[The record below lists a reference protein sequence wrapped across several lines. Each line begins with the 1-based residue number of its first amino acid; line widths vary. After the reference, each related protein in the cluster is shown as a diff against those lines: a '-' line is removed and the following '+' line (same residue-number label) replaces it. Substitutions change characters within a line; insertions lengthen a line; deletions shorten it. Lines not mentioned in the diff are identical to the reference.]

1 MAINPGSTAAA
12 SRSITAVGSSPRGG
26 RSAPRSRVT
35 SSADAVAGT
44 LRVGTEKLLIDE
56 PAKDK
61 ITDLGVKVSLR
72 YALQLLAP
80 ASVLA
85 KVGGRQGGEIGVAE
99 VEECEGL
106 FLDAGR
112 SAKGLG
118 GGDYIS

>member
-1 MAINPGSTAAA
+1 MKPSG
-12 SRSITAVGSSPRGG
+12 V
-26 RSAPRSRVT
+26 
-35 SSADAVAGT
+35 
-44 LRVGTEKLLIDE
+44 LLE
-56 PAKDK
+56 
-61 ITDLGVKVSLR
+61 
-72 YALQLLAP
+72 P

-99 VEECEGL
+99 VEECESL